1 MKRPLSD
8 QLEIIA
14 LAVYAIRKEINNRN
28 DNYKHRFEIDNL
40 DSAVDA
46 LDVVSEELRLDGL

>member
-14 LAVYAIRKEINNRN
+14 LAVYTIRKAIKDRD
-28 DNYKHRFEIDNL
+28 DNYKYRFEIDNL